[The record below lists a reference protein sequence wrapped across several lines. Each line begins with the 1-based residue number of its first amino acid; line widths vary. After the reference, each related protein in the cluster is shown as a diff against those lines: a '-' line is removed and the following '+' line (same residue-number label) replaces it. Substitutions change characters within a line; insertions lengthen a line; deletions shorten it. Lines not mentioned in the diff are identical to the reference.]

1 MVPSIQCD
9 GSEHMSRVSSGVD
22 GYYPIVKK
30 SPLTASRKIYEF
42 YTAPIT
48 KFWMHTVHS
57 HICHLLAI
65 FHVIKSF
72 VICLL
77 IQGSPPLAKAPSQDS
92 PLCIAYQC
100 CPASDC
106 RHLRFSV
113 TADFVHLT
121 NYYIIIIITNVVD
134 VCCSDIVKWP
144 VAALCCVQAARVVSC
159 RHSVSALCSLF
170 CMRHAVSRVPSV
182 RSITSPNHSLANCLT
197 ARQMP
202 EWMWSLHYI
211 CHRVCVLLTI
221 SLIELICTNHAWQS
235 YHCYCIMRLVNTDCS
250 VLYCN

>member
-1 MVPSIQCD
+1 MPHLQLTT
-9 GSEHMSRVSSGVD
+9 GPP
-22 GYYPIVKK
+22 GYLRSLMNYYTPICTLWSTTVTNFFLNVHG
-30 SPLTASRKIYEF
+30 SPLN
-42 YTAPIT
+42 
-48 KFWMHTVHS
+48 
-57 HICHLLAI
+57 LAKDSSATLHPQ
-65 FHVIKSF
+65 FGM
-72 VICLL
+72 ICLL

-221 SLIELICTNHAWQS
+221 SLIELICTNHALQS

>member
-1 MVPSIQCD
+1 VILIMLMLLQMVPSIQCDVSLCDTCNDVAAAVGSQYPVWCIIMWYNVSLCDTCNAAAAADGSQYHYVILIMMLLQMVPSIQCD

-77 IQGSPPLAKAPSQDS
+77 IQGSPP
-92 PLCIAYQC
+92 PLI
-100 CPASDC
+100 P
-106 RHLRFSV
+106 L
-113 TADFVHLT
+113 
-121 NYYIIIIITNVVD
+121 
-134 VCCSDIVKWP
+134 
-144 VAALCCVQAARVVSC
+144 
-159 RHSVSALCSLF
+159 SAI
-170 CMRHAVSRVPSV
+170 SRQFLS
-182 RSITSPNHSLANCLT
+182 HSL
-197 ARQMP
+197 P
-202 EWMWSLHYI
+202 
-211 CHRVCVLLTI
+211 VLPT
-221 SLIELICTNHAWQS
+221 
-235 YHCYCIMRLVNTDCS
+235 
-250 VLYCN
+250 